1 MVLFGLEHPH
11 IWDFVLSEWWHHLFS
26 PSVTN
31 GPLIMTILAI
41 WAIFVTISASRQS
54 LITIKVVLLGLEY
67 THIWDFFLPEGWH
80 HVISPLVTNG
90 TLIMTILASFGHYL
104 GPLGLFLSCFLL

>member
-1 MVLFGLEHPH
+1 MVLFGLEHLH
-11 IWDFVLSEWWHHLFS
+11 IWDFVLPEWWHHLLS

-67 THIWDFFLPEGWH
+67 THIWDFFCQRG
-80 HVISPLVTNG
+80 G
-90 TLIMTILASFGHYL
+90 TM
-104 GPLGLFLSCFLL
+104 